1 MTLDEMD
8 LSEVLDAAIE
18 HKKFYNFEGSRGVER
33 MAQVFEMLGYSPS
46 SGSRGMTIPNF
57 FEDNPGAIEAVL
69 EWVKEQN
76 VTRWK
81 DNVAQVLIN
90 SGHLFDNDSDE
101 EFDDDEESLF
111 P

>member
-1 MTLDEMD
+1 MTLDEMEFG
-8 LSEVLDAAIE
+8 EVLDLALDQ
-18 HKKFYNFEGSRGVER
+18 KGFYYFEGSRGVER
-33 MAQVFEMLGYSPS
+33 MAQVFEMLGYSPT

-76 VTRWK
+76 FNGWK

-90 SGHLFDNDSDE
+90 GGHLFDNDSDE
-101 EFDDDEESLF
+101 EFAEDEESLF

>member
-1 MTLDEMD
+1 MKLDDMD
-8 LSEVLDAAIE
+8 LGEVLDAALK

-69 EWVKEQN
+69 EWVKAQN
-76 VTRWK
+76 FVGWK

-90 SGHLFDNDSDE
+90 GGVKVDADDECFDE
-101 EFDDDEESLF
+101 DEESLF